1 MNRFIAAFFFLITSM
16 FASIAQSM
24 VITSDTTWSGEVTI
38 DQDILIPE
46 GVTLTIAP
54 GTIIRVAAAESTKT
68 DPEYISSMT
77 EITVRG
83 RLLADGKKEAP
94 VTFNLSGDMSST
106 WAGIIIDG
114 GKAVM
119 RSSVISDAETGIY
132 LLKGALSLID
142 SHLTRNRYGLTIQ
155 GQDAAA
161 EVRTTRIQQND
172 YGVFLL
178 NGAKIDSTDN
188 SVSENRKKDSYSS
201 AAKDYHQKE
210 KEYAA
215 VAEKGDKSR
224 VYADEALLG
233 MTVWQGRI
241 QVNGIIRVPENSRL
255 IILPGTIVEFSKKDT
270 NKDGIGENGL
280 LIQGTI
286 TAKGTRENP
295 IIFRSAERQS
305 SMGDWDSINIMNSDK
320 AQNLIEYCQIEDAYR
335 GLHFH
340 FSYVALTDS
349 VLRNNYRGVQ
359 FQESV
364 VEIRGTWFYRN
375 KSAFQARD
383 SDIIFSGNVVYH
395 NYSGMNI
402 FRNSITLKNNAIMN
416 NYLEG
421 VRLREGLPVAERNF
435 IHGNRHGLMVTDAF
449 YGTYKYNV
457 ISHNLESGVS
467 LKGTESIEIS
477 GNVVQ
482 ANGING
488 MNIQNS
494 SGLIEGNFISDNA
507 ERGIGVLSFQG
518 VITGNNILGNGLYN
532 LGIDGEG
539 DVSARMN
546 WWGEGDVRA
555 TIYDKEKDPSKG
567 RADYLPMQDKPVAF
581 PWPLDTVSADTI
593 WRGDIVIK
601 DMVSVDHGVYLV
613 ISPKSRV
620 LLSKGAGIAVKGK
633 IIARGETDAGIT
645 FTSLQGQG
653 AGLWEEML
661 LDHAVGS
668 VFSHCL
674 FENATWGLHV
684 HFTDIRIE
692 DCTFRNNGGGLR
704 FTSGPIEVRH
714 SLFEKNEIGIRA
726 FRGTALI
733 TENVFAGN
741 GIGIFVREKG
751 SGLTIT
757 KNNLSSNSEYNIRLG
772 DFNDEDVDARNNW
785 WGTLTP
791 AETIFDARNEPGIGT
806 VLYEPFERQPINMT
820 LPSGSDVDQKQ
831 QNTNKERGPE
841 KK

>member
-1 MNRFIAAFFFLITSM
+1 M

-119 RSSVISDAETGIY
+119 RFSVISDAETGIY

-270 NKDGIGENGL
+270 NRDGIGENGL
-280 LIQGTI
+280 LVQGTI

-295 IIFRSAERQS
+295 IIFRSAERQR
-305 SMGDWDSINIMNSDK
+305 SMGDWD
-320 AQNLIEYCQIEDAYR
+320 
-335 GLHFH
+335 
-340 FSYVALTDS
+340 
-349 VLRNNYRGVQ
+349 
-359 FQESV
+359 
-364 VEIRGTWFYRN
+364 
-375 KSAFQARD
+375 
-383 SDIIFSGNVVYH
+383 
-395 NYSGMNI
+395 
-402 FRNSITLKNNAIMN
+402 
-416 NYLEG
+416 
-421 VRLREGLPVAERNF
+421 
-435 IHGNRHGLMVTDAF
+435 
-449 YGTYKYNV
+449 
-457 ISHNLESGVS
+457 
-467 LKGTESIEIS
+467 
-477 GNVVQ
+477 
-482 ANGING
+482 
-488 MNIQNS
+488 
-494 SGLIEGNFISDNA
+494 
-507 ERGIGVLSFQG
+507 
-518 VITGNNILGNGLYN
+518 
-532 LGIDGEG
+532 
-539 DVSARMN
+539 
-546 WWGEGDVRA
+546 
-555 TIYDKEKDPSKG
+555 
-567 RADYLPMQDKPVAF
+567 
-581 PWPLDTVSADTI
+581 
-593 WRGDIVIK
+593 
-601 DMVSVDHGVYLV
+601 
-613 ISPKSRV
+613 
-620 LLSKGAGIAVKGK
+620 
-633 IIARGETDAGIT
+633 
-645 FTSLQGQG
+645 
-653 AGLWEEML
+653 
-661 LDHAVGS
+661 
-668 VFSHCL
+668 
-674 FENATWGLHV
+674 
-684 HFTDIRIE
+684 
-692 DCTFRNNGGGLR
+692 
-704 FTSGPIEVRH
+704 
-714 SLFEKNEIGIRA
+714 
-726 FRGTALI
+726 
-733 TENVFAGN
+733 
-741 GIGIFVREKG
+741 
-751 SGLTIT
+751 
-757 KNNLSSNSEYNIRLG
+757 
-772 DFNDEDVDARNNW
+772 
-785 WGTLTP
+785 
-791 AETIFDARNEPGIGT
+791 
-806 VLYEPFERQPINMT
+806 
-820 LPSGSDVDQKQ
+820 
-831 QNTNKERGPE
+831 
-841 KK
+841 